1 MRAIDKNKTPRPKS
15 EWRKDLGVMISGVR
29 ERDDNRTV
37 SHYLTN
43 LGVDQAI
50 ARIDTQ
56 IQVQHGMRRAN
67 QRGLIVGHDDLD
79 QVMMEAQILLAYVVD
94 TIRISVQPPNDASFH
109 EGQKI
114 LSPLLW
120 ALFTCARTLEHD
132 LCHQKL
138 AQFSWFESL
147 QLGLSQTPGVCRYV
161 GVCQGHSSSWGRCGN
176 Y

>member
-67 QRGLIVGHDDLD
+67 QRELIIGHDDLE
-79 QVMMEAQILLAYVVD
+79 QVMMEAQILLAHVVD
-94 TIRISVQPPNDASFH
+94 TIRISVQPPNDACFH
-109 EGQKI
+109 KG
-114 LSPLLW
+114 
-120 ALFTCARTLEHD
+120 
-132 LCHQKL
+132 
-138 AQFSWFESL
+138 
-147 QLGLSQTPGVCRYV
+147 
-161 GVCQGHSSSWGRCGN
+161 
-176 Y
+176 